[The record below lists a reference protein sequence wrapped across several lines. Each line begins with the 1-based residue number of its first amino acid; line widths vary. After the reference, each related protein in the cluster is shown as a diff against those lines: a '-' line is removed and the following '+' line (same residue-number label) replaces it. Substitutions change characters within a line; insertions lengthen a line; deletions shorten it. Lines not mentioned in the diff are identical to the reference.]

1 MANGNTN
8 PGIGKNTNPGVMHN
22 PISQGF
28 AQDLVSREGQRPR
41 CPCGGES
48 RAAGTLP
55 LPEAFALRAL
65 LMARCDVWDARDAW
79 DDGFLK
85 LAFGASRRI

>member
-48 RAAGTLP
+48 GSEDAAPPRGLCASRFTIP
-55 LPEAFALRAL
+55 LYLHTPKCAGVKNALRPY
-65 LMARCDVWDARDAW
+65 R
-79 DDGFLK
+79 
-85 LAFGASRRI
+85 LA

>member
-8 PGIGKNTNPGVMHN
+8 PGIGENAESGVMHN

-48 RAAGTLP
+48 GSGDAAPPRGL
-55 LPEAFALRAL
+55 
-65 LMARCDVWDARDAW
+65 C
-79 DDGFLK
+79 
-85 LAFGASRRI
+85 ASRFADSEVESICASRLANSEVGRVGRV

>member
-1 MANGNTN
+1 MANKNTN
-8 PGIGKNTNPGVMHN
+8 PGGGKNADSGVMHN

-55 LPEAFALRAL
+55 LPCTMFCKCLYN
-65 LMARCDVWDARDAW
+65 M
-79 DDGFLK
+79 
-85 LAFGASRRI
+85 